1 MKASHW
7 TYSYTFKT
15 PAGTS
20 RGVLTA
26 KPAHFIDVECD
37 GLRGQG
43 ECGLLPGLSVDD
55 RPDYAQK
62 LDQVCLALSNLSDA
76 TWADWARQR
85 RLDPEWAAA
94 WVDWP
99 SLVFAVEQALLTWA
113 DRAQGGSGIHLAY
126 TPFTR
131 AEAGIPINGLLW
143 MGSSCYL
150 HDQSEARVT
159 EGFRCL
165 KMKVGAL
172 DFEAECDVLRHN
184 RSLDSSLELRVDANG
199 AWSGELALERM
210 ELLREFN
217 LHSIEQPCSPTDRAG
232 LKAAASSGTLPVALD
247 ESLIGVHASAD
258 RDALLDEINP
268 QYIVLKPSLLGGI
281 DSSEDW
287 IRRARQRG
295 IKYWITSALEG
306 SVGLS
311 AIAQWASTLPDLE
324 GYQGFG
330 TGSLYTNNLPP
341 RTEVRR
347 GELWML

>member
-7 TYSYTFKT
+7 TYSYTFKM

-20 RGVLTA
+20 RGVMTA
-26 KPAHFIDVECD
+26 KPAHFIEVECD
-37 GLRGQG
+37 GLLGQG
-43 ECGLLPGLSVDD
+43 ECGLLPGLSIDD

-62 LDQVCLALSNLSDA
+62 LDQICRALSALSDA
-76 TWADWARQR
+76 IWADWARQR
-85 RLDPEWAAA
+85 RLDPQWAAA
-94 WVDWP
+94 WVSWP

-113 DRAQGGSGIHLAY
+113 DRAQGGNGIRLAD

-131 AEAGIPINGLLW
+131 GEAGIPINGLLW

-150 HDQSEARVT
+150 HDQSEARLT
-159 EGFRCL
+159 EGFCCL

-172 DFEAECDVLRHN
+172 DFDTECDVLRHN
-184 RSLDSSLELRVDANG
+184 RSLNPSLEMRVDANG
-199 AWSGELALERM
+199 AWSGDLALKRM
-210 ELLREFN
+210 EVLREFN
-217 LHSIEQPCSPTDRAG
+217 LHSIEQPCPPSDRAG
-232 LKAAASSGTLPVALD
+232 LKAAAFSGTLPVALD
-247 ESLIGVHASAD
+247 ESLIGLHAAAD
-258 RDALLDEINP
+258 RDVLLDEIQP

-287 IRRARQRG
+287 IVRARARG

>member
-1 MKASHW
+1 M
-7 TYSYTFKT
+7 
-15 PAGTS
+15 
-20 RGVLTA
+20 TA
-26 KPAHFIDVECD
+26 KPAYFIDIECQ

-43 ECGLLPGLSVDD
+43 ECGLLPGLSIDD

-62 LDQVCLALSNLSDA
+62 LEQICRALSELRDA
-76 TWADWARQR
+76 TWTDWARQR

-113 DRAQGGSGIHLAY
+113 DRAQGGQGIRLAD
-126 TPFTR
+126 TPFAR
-131 AEAGIPINGLLW
+131 GEAGIPINGLLW

-150 HDQSEARVT
+150 HDQSEARLT

-172 DFEAECDVLRHN
+172 DFVTECNVLRHN
-184 RSLDSSLELRVDANG
+184 RSLDQSLELRVDANG
-199 AWSGELALERM
+199 AWPGDLALERM
-210 ELLREFN
+210 DALREFN
-217 LHSIEQPCSPTDRAG
+217 LHSIEQPCPASDRAG
-232 LKAAASSGTLPVALD
+232 LKAAASSGTLSVALY
-247 ESLIGVHASAD
+247 ESLIGVHAAGY
-258 RDALLDEINP
+258 RDALLDEIQP
-268 QYIVLKPSLLGGI
+268 KFIVLKPSLLGCI
-281 DSSEDW
+281 YSSEDW
-287 IRRARQRG
+287 IQRARQRG
-295 IKYWITSALEG
+295 IKYWITSAIEG

>member
-1 MKASHW
+1 MKTSHW

-20 RGVLTA
+20 RGFMTA

-43 ECGLLPGLSVDD
+43 ECGLLPGLSIDD

-62 LDQVCLALSNLSDA
+62 LDQICRALRELSDA
-76 TWADWARQR
+76 TWTDWARQR
-85 RLDPEWAAA
+85 RLDPQWAAA

-113 DRAQGGSGIHLAY
+113 DQSQGGNGTRLAN
-126 TPFTR
+126 TPFAR
-131 AEAGIPINGLLW
+131 GEAGIPINGLLW

-150 HDQSEARVT
+150 HDQSEARLT

-172 DFEAECDVLRHN
+172 DFDTECEVLRYN
-184 RSLDSSLELRVDANG
+184 RSLDPSLELRVDANG
-199 AWSGELALERM
+199 AWSGDLALERV
-210 ELLREFN
+210 EALREFN
-217 LHSIEQPCSPTDRAG
+217 LHSIEQPCPPSDCAG

-247 ESLIGVHASAD
+247 ESLIGLHAAAD
-258 RDALLDEINP
+258 RDALLDGIQP

-287 IRRARQRG
+287 IQRARQRG

>member
-1 MKASHW
+1 
-7 TYSYTFKT
+7 
-15 PAGTS
+15 
-20 RGVLTA
+20 
-26 KPAHFIDVECD
+26 
-37 GLRGQG
+37 
-43 ECGLLPGLSVDD
+43 
-55 RPDYAQK
+55 
-62 LDQVCLALSNLSDA
+62 
-76 TWADWARQR
+76 
-85 RLDPEWAAA
+85 
-94 WVDWP
+94 VDWP

-113 DRAQGGSGIHLAY
+113 DRAQGGDGTRLAD
-126 TPFTR
+126 TPFAR
-131 AEAGIPINGLLW
+131 GESGIPINGLLW

-150 HDQSEARVT
+150 HDQSEARLT

-172 DFEAECDVLRHN
+172 DFETECDVLRHN
-184 RSLDSSLELRVDANG
+184 RNLDPSLELRVDANG
-199 AWSGELALERM
+199 AWSVGLALERM
-210 ELLREFN
+210 DALREFN
-217 LHSIEQPCSPTDRAG
+217 LHSIEQPCPPSDRAG

-247 ESLIGVHASAD
+247 ESLIGVHAAAD
-258 RDALLDEINP
+258 RNALLDEIQP

-287 IRRARQRG
+287 ISRARARG

>member
-85 RLDPEWAAA
+85 RLDPDWAAA

-199 AWSGELALERM
+199 AWSGDLALERM

-258 RDALLDEINP
+258 RDALLDEISP

>member
-1 MKASHW
+1 MKTSHW

-20 RGVLTA
+20 RGFMTA

-43 ECGLLPGLSVDD
+43 ECGLLPGLSIDD

-62 LDQVCLALSNLSDA
+62 LDQICRALRELSDA
-76 TWADWARQR
+76 TWTDWARQR
-85 RLDPEWAAA
+85 RLDPQWAAA

-113 DRAQGGSGIHLAY
+113 DQSQGGNGTRLY
-126 TPFTR
+126 DTPFAR
-131 AEAGIPINGLLW
+131 GEAGIPINGLLW

-150 HDQSEARVT
+150 HDQSEARLT

-172 DFEAECDVLRHN
+172 DFDTECDVLRYN
-184 RSLDSSLELRVDANG
+184 RSLDPSLELRVDANG
-199 AWSGELALERM
+199 AWSGDLALERV
-210 ELLREFN
+210 EALREFN
-217 LHSIEQPCSPTDRAG
+217 LHSIEQPCPPSDRAG

-247 ESLIGVHASAD
+247 ESLIGLHAAAD
-258 RDALLDEINP
+258 RDALLDGIQP

-287 IRRARQRG
+287 IQRARQRG

-341 RTEVRR
+341 CTEVRR

>member
-1 MKASHW
+1 MKSSHW
-7 TYSYTFKT
+7 TYSYAFKT

-20 RGVLTA
+20 RGFMTA

-43 ECGLLPGLSVDD
+43 ECGLLPGLSIDD

-62 LDQVCLALSNLSDA
+62 LDQICRALRALSDA

-85 RLDPEWAAA
+85 RLDPDWTAA
-94 WVDWP
+94 WLSWP
-99 SLVFAVEQALLTWA
+99 SMVFAVEQALLMWA
-113 DRAQGGSGIHLAY
+113 DQSQGGNGTRLAN
-126 TPFTR
+126 TPFAR
-131 AEAGIPINGLLW
+131 GEAGIPINGLLW

-150 HDQSEARVT
+150 YDQSEARLT

-172 DFEAECDVLRHN
+172 DFETECDVLRHN
-184 RSLDSSLELRVDANG
+184 RSLDPSLELRVDANG
-199 AWSGELALERM
+199 AWSGDLALERM
-210 ELLREFN
+210 EALREFN
-217 LHSIEQPCSPTDRAG
+217 LHSIEQPCPPSDRAG
-232 LKAAASSGTLPVALD
+232 LKAAVLSGTLPVALD
-247 ESLIGVHASAD
+247 ESLIGVHAAAD
-258 RDALLDEINP
+258 RDALLDEIQP

-281 DSSEDW
+281 YSSEDW
-287 IRRARQRG
+287 IVRARARG

>member
-1 MKASHW
+1 MKTSHW

-20 RGVLTA
+20 RGFMTA

-43 ECGLLPGLSVDD
+43 ECGLLPGLSIDD

-62 LDQVCLALSNLSDA
+62 LDQICRALRELSDA
-76 TWADWARQR
+76 TWTDWARQR
-85 RLDPEWAAA
+85 RLDPQWAAA

-113 DRAQGGSGIHLAY
+113 DQSQGGNGTRLY
-126 TPFTR
+126 DTPFAR
-131 AEAGIPINGLLW
+131 GEAGIPINGLLW

-150 HDQSEARVT
+150 HDQSEARLT

-172 DFEAECDVLRHN
+172 DFDTECDVLRHN
-184 RSLDSSLELRVDANG
+184 RSLDPSLELRVDANG
-199 AWSGELALERM
+199 AWSGDLALERV
-210 ELLREFN
+210 EALREFN
-217 LHSIEQPCSPTDRAG
+217 LHSIEQPCPPSDRAG

-247 ESLIGVHASAD
+247 ESLIGLHAGAD
-258 RDALLDEINP
+258 RDALLDEVQP

-287 IRRARQRG
+287 IQRARQRG

>member
-1 MKASHW
+1 VKASHW

-113 DRAQGGSGIHLAY
+113 DRAQGGSGIRLAY

-131 AEAGIPINGLLW
+131 AEVGIPINGLLW

-199 AWSGELALERM
+199 AWSGDLALERM

-281 DSSEDW
+281 DSS
-287 IRRARQRG
+287 
-295 IKYWITSALEG
+295 
-306 SVGLS
+306 
-311 AIAQWASTLPDLE
+311 
-324 GYQGFG
+324 
-330 TGSLYTNNLPP
+330 
-341 RTEVRR
+341 
-347 GELWML
+347 